1 LLTKVEV
8 RNAAG
13 DLLTLVLQDV
23 SGGYSLRSVDGLDPV
38 KATIVS
44 SSYATRDGVEHET
57 ARREARNLTFKIGFE
72 PDWILQDASAL
83 RRNLYRWF
91 MTKQWNEFRFYED
104 DGLVVS
110 IAGWTED
117 NKAPRFTSDPD
128 ATISVICDLPDFVGL
143 TNEHV
148 TGNSTSSS
156 AESILNY
163 AGSQET
169 GFLFNLLVN
178 RNVTGFSLYQRGAD
192 GVQYQLDFSADLIAG
207 DVVAISTVPGNK
219 YATLTRSGVTT
230 SLLYGIS
237 PASPWLVLTP
247 GANHIRLQINGA
259 PVPYTIDYTDK
270 YGGL

>member
-13 DLLTLVLQDV
+13 DLLTLPLQDV
-23 SGGYSLRSVDGLDPV
+23 SGGYSLRNIDGLDPV

-44 SSYATRDGVEHET
+44 SSFATRDGVEYES
-57 ARREARNLTFKIGFE
+57 ARREGRNLVFKIGFE
-72 PDWILQDASAL
+72 PDWILQSPAAL
-83 RRNLYRWF
+83 RRNLYNWF

-110 IAGWTED
+110 IAGRTES
-117 NKAPRFTSDPD
+117 NQAPRFTSDPD
-128 ATISVICDLPDFVGL
+128 ATVSVMCENPDFVGL

-148 TGNSTSSS
+148 TGNSTPSSV
-156 AESILNY
+156 ESILNY

-169 GFLFNLLVN
+169 GFLFDLYVN
-178 RNVTGFSLYQRGAD
+178 RDVSGFSLYQRGAD

-207 DVVAISTVPGNK
+207 DVVEISTVPGSK
-219 YATLTRSGVTT
+219 YATLTRAGVTT
-230 SLLYGIS
+230 SILYGIS

-247 GANHIRLQINGA
+247 GSNHIRLQINGA